1 MKGTLATI
9 FGTLLSVAAL
19 AAWFYVAPAAGSGW
33 ILFVAFLG
41 TLGLLDSIRE
51 RGLATVAGA
60 IITAA
65 AGAAWFFHR
74 EFDHSGWVLF
84 LCILAGLGTFKSLNS
99 TVSKETKQEKKPK
112 ESKDETM

>member
-9 FGTLLSVAAL
+9 LGTLLSVSAL

-41 TLGLLDSIRE
+41 TLGLLNSIRE
-51 RGLATVAGA
+51 QGLATVAGA

-65 AGAAWFFHR
+65 AGSAWFFHR
-74 EFDHSGWVLF
+74 EFSDSGWVLF

-99 TVSKETKQEKKPK
+99 TVSEGTKQEKKPK
-112 ESKDETM
+112 ESEDETR